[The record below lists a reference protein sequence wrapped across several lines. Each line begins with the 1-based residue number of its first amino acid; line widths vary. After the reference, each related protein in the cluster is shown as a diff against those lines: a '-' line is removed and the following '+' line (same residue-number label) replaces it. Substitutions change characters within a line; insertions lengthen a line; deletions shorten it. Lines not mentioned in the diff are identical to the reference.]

1 MPVPVLLVMP
11 AAQEQQGKVSG
22 IYHPWQELLSAM
34 KNIPPPPSSNA
45 PPPLLFS
52 LLLLLLRS
60 LMPYVLLFHK

>member
-34 KNIPPPPSSNA
+34 KNIPPPPLLMLPPFSSHC
-45 PPPLLFS
+45 
-52 LLLLLLRS
+52 
-60 LMPYVLLFHK
+60 YYYY